1 MTMET
6 PSMTKWT
13 NSLALLIALLLS
25 ACNQSAPAAPTRP
38 AQSRVAAGGLVEPAG
53 EERVVIPTVSGRLIR
68 VAIEEGDSVKR
79 GQVLAEID
87 NAEQKASI
95 AAADAQVR
103 LRESELARLR
113 NGARREDV
121 AQAQAAL
128 EASQARER
136 VAAAELKRRESI
148 ADRKLLSTEQLEQ
161 SRAQFAV
168 AKADRLASAAAL
180 DLLRNG
186 ARSEDIASA
195 EAAVAAA
202 KAEKD
207 RAEAAYEKTLIRSP
221 IDGVVLKRDLREG
234 ETLVALS
241 PLPLARIGDI
251 SHLFVRADI
260 DELDIGHVKVGQHAS
275 VTSDAFPGHVFEGN
289 VQHVSRR
296 MGRRNL
302 ASDNPAQKQ
311 DTKVLEALIELD
323 GQPELPIGLR
333 VDVVIDIT
341 PSTSP

>member
-1 MTMET
+1 MTTECQ
-6 PSMTKWT
+6 SMSKLTK
-13 NSLALLIALLLS
+13 SLTLLLGVLLF
-25 ACNQSAPAAPTRP
+25 ACDRPAPATSAHS

-68 VAIEEGDSVKR
+68 VAINEGDKVKR

-95 AAADAQVR
+95 AAADAQIA
-103 LRESELARLR
+103 LREAELLRLR
-113 NGARREDV
+113 NGARREDI
-121 AQAQAAL
+121 AQAEAAL
-128 EASQARER
+128 QANQARER
-136 VAAAELKRRESI
+136 IARAELKRRESI

-168 AKADRLASAAAL
+168 AHADRLASEAAL
-180 DLLRNG
+180 NLLRNG

-202 KAEKD
+202 KAEKN

-260 DELDIGHVKVGQHAS
+260 DELDIGHVKVGQVAKVS
-275 VTSDAFPGHVFEGN
+275 SDAFPDQVFEGI
-289 VQHVSRR
+289 VRHVSRR

-311 DTKVLEALIELD
+311 DTKVLEALIELS
-323 GQPELPIGLR
+323 GQPELPVGLR

-341 PSTSP
+341 SSPSS

>member
-1 MTMET
+1 MSMET
-6 PSMTKWT
+6 LSMSKLMKLST
-13 NSLALLIALLLS
+13 ALIALLLFG
-25 ACNQSAPAAPTRP
+25 CDRSAPASPARP

-68 VAIEEGDSVKR
+68 VAIDEGDSVKR

-87 NAEQKASI
+87 NAEQIASI
-95 AAADAQVR
+95 AAADAQIA
-103 LRESELARLR
+103 LRESELLRLR
-113 NGARREDV
+113 NGARREDI

-136 VAAAELKRRESI
+136 IATSELKRRESI
-148 ADRKLLSTEQLEQ
+148 ADRKLLSMEQLEQ

-168 AKADRLASAAAL
+168 AKADRLASDAAL
-180 DLLRNG
+180 TLLRNG
-186 ARSEDIASA
+186 ARSEDLTSA

-260 DELDIGHVKVGQHAS
+260 DELDIGHVKEGQPAK
-275 VTSDAFPGHVFEGN
+275 VTSDAFPDQVFEGT
-289 VQHVSRR
+289 VRHVSRR

-302 ASDNPAQKQ
+302 VSDNPAQKQ
-311 DTKVLEALIELD
+311 DTKVLETLIELS
-323 GQPELPIGLR
+323 GQPQLPVGLR

-341 PSTSP
+341 PQSSP

>member
-1 MTMET
+1 MIMET
-6 PSMTKWT
+6 LSMSKLMKPSF
-13 NSLALLIALLLS
+13 LLLS
-25 ACNQSAPAAPTRP
+25 LLLSGCDQSAPTVAARP
-38 AQSRVAAGGLVEPAG
+38 VQSRVAAGGLVEPAG

-68 VAIEEGDSVKR
+68 VAIDEGDSVKR

-95 AAADAQVR
+95 AAADAQIA
-103 LRESELARLR
+103 LRESELLRLR
-113 NGARREDV
+113 NGARREDI

-128 EASQARER
+128 EAGQARER
-136 VAAAELKRRESI
+136 IATSELSRRESI
-148 ADRKLLSTEQLEQ
+148 ADRKLLSREQLEQ

-168 AKADRLASAAAL
+168 AKADRLASEAAL
-180 DLLRNG
+180 KLLRNG
-186 ARSEDIASA
+186 ARPEDITSA

-260 DELDIGHVKVGQHAS
+260 DELDIGHVKEGQSAK
-275 VTSDAFPGHVFEGN
+275 VTSDAFPDQVFVGT
-289 VQHVSRR
+289 VRHVSRR

-302 ASDNPAQKQ
+302 MSDNPAQKQ
-311 DTKVLEALIELD
+311 DTKVLEALIELT
-323 GQPELPIGLR
+323 GQPPLPIGLR

-341 PSTSP
+341 P